1 MRRVLSEREDNRSRS
16 RFLDEDNE
24 SQDLLN
30 IIKVRLRID
39 APFPHR
45 YFYGPTTS
53 LTHPPP
59 PPRLKRANSSGLKRQ
74 PSMTMSMRQ
83 GSLRAEQAEAES
95 SLASSA
101 GVGSK
106 RPGAFSSIFQDSQN
120 DAKKGRKGSFKAAV
134 QRSNSVQSSNNPRT
148 VSNNRFVFQGMG
160 DEVSSSNTSAL
171 WSEHV
176 KRQTAG
182 ASEPQTGGSAALP
195 QPPLDRKKSAPTSLS
210 GALWAGIAANRFKRS
225 RSARN

>member
-30 IIKVRLRID
+30 II
-39 APFPHR
+39 
-45 YFYGPTTS
+45 
-53 LTHPPP
+53 
-59 PPRLKRANSSGLKRQ
+59 KRANSSGLKRQ

-195 QPPLDRKKSAPTSLS
+195 QPPPLDRKKSAPTSLS